1 VGYNIEVKGHASGTQ
16 LPFISY
22 NAIGAILMTISG
34 GIKITCADLDLKKY
48 KNRWT
53 EDECNSHQKY
63 GTFVKF
69 SFLDISS
76 KKLYDDDLG
85 NTAVRCDQN
94 RGDSA
99 TDDIAYSYDEH
110 GWDYNP
116 FPPCVSTTGKLKDG
130 RTRVRAAI
138 VAGWKRIPVAIFS
151 YDSSISEEMSN
162 VVDGL
167 IANDHLVARRAS
179 MNDFISAGCHLISEG
194 LINQD
199 EASINDWLYNEV
211 EIERFYSN
219 ISGII
224 TKICNQI
231 LLRSTPDGTP
241 IIVDKDRSEWIEYL
255 KDCKEVKSLN
265 LIFPDSP
272 NPFNDNQLVF
282 YSTGKTNARRC
293 WVDQILSNTTH
304 GHHTYIVLYSTEKH
318 VEKLREEMKNFEN
331 DLEMFFAQTIKLLN
345 IQLPYIQI
353 SLPKERPFTVVG
365 AIPQFADDEKHKELR
380 SLNRLIPLDK
390 I

>member
-1 VGYNIEVKGHASGTQ
+1 
-16 LPFISY
+16 
-22 NAIGAILMTISG
+22 MTISG
-34 GIKITCADLDLKKY
+34 GIKITCADLDIKNY
-48 KNRWT
+48 KSRWSV
-53 EDECNSHQKY
+53 DECNLQQKY

-69 SFLDISS
+69 SFLDIST
-76 KKLYDDDLG
+76 KKLHDDDL
-85 NTAVRCDQN
+85 NNAVVRSDQN
-94 RGDSA
+94 RGDNA

-116 FPPCVSTTGKLKDG
+116 FPPCVSTSGRIKDG
-130 RTRVRAAI
+130 RTRIRAAI

-151 YDSSISEEMSN
+151 YDSKIDESMSD

-179 MNDFISAGCHLISEG
+179 MNDFIDAGVYLIGKG

-224 TKICNQI
+224 TKIGNQI

-241 IIVDKDRSEWIEYL
+241 IIVDKDRAEWIGYL
-255 KDCKEVKSLN
+255 KDCEEVKSLN
-265 LIFPDSP
+265 LTLPDSP

-293 WVDQILSNTTH
+293 WVDQILANTTH
-304 GHHTYIVLYSTEKH
+304 GHHTYIVLYSTEKN
-318 VEKLREEMKNFEN
+318 VEKLREEMKNFSN
-331 DLEMFFAQTIKLLN
+331 DLEMFFSQTVKLINAQLN
-345 IQLPYIQI
+345 GIQI
-353 SLPKERPFTVVG
+353 SLPQERQFTIIG
-365 AIPQFADDEKHKELR
+365 AIPQFADDDKHKDLR
-380 SLNRLIPLDK
+380 SLNKLIPLDQ